1 MCFTV
6 ATTDTRTPARRSGLR
21 RVTNPPADSLV
32 ASPSGI
38 VKAAELASAL
48 GAVVL
53 GAGLALVAPEGL
65 RLHAVPLLI
74 TGLLVHGTG
83 MTLKHRLQG
92 QAGPLAWW
100 DRALFWLCGAALA
113 ALGLWLATA
122 WAQR

>member
-1 MCFTV
+1 
-6 ATTDTRTPARRSGLR
+6 
-21 RVTNPPADSLV
+21 V

-74 TGLLVHGTG
+74 VGLLVHGTG
-83 MTLKHRLQG
+83 MTLKHHLRG
-92 QAGPLAWW
+92 RDGPLAWW
-100 DRALFWLCGAALA
+100 DRALFWLCWAALA
-113 ALGLWLATA
+113 ALGLWIATA